1 MKFLANENF
10 PLNSTKYLR
19 DNGHDVLAIG
29 TDFMGITDR
38 EIIDLS
44 NKDSRTILT
53 FDADYVSLFLN
64 MDLSPLRA
72 LFF

>member
-1 MKFLANENF
+1 
-10 PLNSTKYLR
+10 
-19 DNGHDVLAIG
+19 
-29 TDFMGITDR
+29 MGITDR